1 MFAAEKFWQLKCDLQ
16 WCRPTYYHLHLSRLR
31 SCFRSWFW
39 PESFNPE
46 ICLLICSNVNSSW
59 LLGKRSFFSVKREC
73 CCNRFRQKCSLL
85 REWIKRIKKRASRCC
100 QGINHSCFFHH
111 ILIADSDTI
120 NKIFQSVFLSNHVL
134 EYFFVSLQCFVFCVL
149 YLYF

>member
-1 MFAAEKFWQLKCDLQ
+1 MFTAKKFWQLKRELQ
-16 WCRPTYYHLHLSRLR
+16 GRRPTYYHLHLSRLR

-46 ICLLICSNVNSSW
+46 ICLLICSNVDSSW
-59 LLGKRSFFSVKREC
+59 LLGKGSFFSIKREC

-85 REWIKRIKKRASRCC
+85 GEGIKCIKKRVSRCC
-100 QGINHSCFFHH
+100 QGIDCSRFLHH

-120 NKIFQSVFLSNHVL
+120 NKIFQSVSLGNDVL
-134 EYFFVSLQCFVFCVL
+134 
-149 YLYF
+149 